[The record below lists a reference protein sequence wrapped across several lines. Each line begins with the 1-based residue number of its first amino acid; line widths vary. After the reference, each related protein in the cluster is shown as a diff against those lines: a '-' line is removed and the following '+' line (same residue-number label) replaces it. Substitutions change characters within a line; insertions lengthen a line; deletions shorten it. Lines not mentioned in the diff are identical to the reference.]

1 MSGLLNKSELLCKVK
16 AKVDA
21 HPEIAA
27 WRASASWSTLAR
39 ATVNAYECTAPPSE
53 D

>member
-1 MSGLLNKSELLCKVK
+1 MTALFDKSELLGKVK
-16 AKVDA
+16 AKVDN

-27 WRASASWSTLAR
+27 WRASAAWNALAR
-39 ATVNAYECTAPPSE
+39 ATVNAYECAAPPSE